1 MNRIIIIILVSSAII
16 YSQNLTLTLKQS
28 LELGLKNSKELKISQ
43 SKIDKAEAMVN
54 DITSS
59 MLPKISFTAGFARL
73 SDAPPFE
80 VDLPIFPEPVT
91 IQESILN
98 NYSMKLSVEQP
109 LFTGFKLSSL
119 KSASLLSFKAESIN
133 LEKDKSNKAVQIYDV
148 FWKFYTADQI
158 KILMAENLEALR
170 AHVKNTE
177 AMLKNG
183 LVTKNDLLKL
193 KVEVANAE
201 LKLVEAENNKSK
213 LQVLFNKV
221 VGLPLHQ
228 DTKLVMEEG
237 NKEFTSDNYLD
248 LIDEAKIN
256 RHELKSAKLQ
266 LNALGEKESSAK
278 ADLYPQLF
286 AFGNFYYNNPHQRF
300 MPLEDKFNDS
310 WDVGVSLKWNLW
322 NWGGTSAKVE
332 QARQDFIQFKN
343 SFELMEE
350 NIVMDVYNRY
360 LDVTKALKKIELS
373 ELQLESAEENYRI
386 TKEKYYQQ
394 LATSTD
400 LIDAET
406 AILNSKTSLLTS
418 EIELQLNSI
427 ELENALGR
435 KVYELK

>member
-1 MNRIIIIILVSSAII
+1 MNRIIIVILVSAAII
-16 YSQNLTLTLKQS
+16 YSQSLTLTLEQS
-28 LELGLKNSKELKISQ
+28 LELGLKNSKELRISQ
-43 SKIDKAEAMVN
+43 SKIDYAEAMID
-54 DITSS
+54 DISSS

-80 VDLPIFPEPVT
+80 IDLPIFDEPIT

-98 NYSMKLSVEQP
+98 NYTMKLSVEQP

-119 KSASLLSFKAESIN
+119 KSASVLSYKAEKIN
-133 LEKDKSNKAVQIYDV
+133 LDKDKSNKAVDIYNT
-148 FWKFYTADQI
+148 FWKFYTADRI
-158 KILMAENLEALR
+158 KTLMAENLEALR

-193 KVEVANAE
+193 KVEAANAE
-201 LKLVEAENNKSK
+201 LNLVDAENNKNK

-228 DTKLVMEEG
+228 STELIINDN
-237 NKEFTSDNYLD
+237 NKEFSSDNYLD
-248 LIDEAKIN
+248 LINEAKNN
-256 RHELKSAKLQ
+256 RQELKTAKLQ

-278 ADLYPQLF
+278 ADWYPQLY

-300 MPLEDKFNDS
+300 LPLEDKFNDS

-332 QARQDFIQFKN
+332 EAKQNFIQFKN
-343 SFELMEE
+343 TFELMEE
-350 NIVMDVYNRY
+350 NILMDVYNKY
-360 LDVTKALKKIELS
+360 LDVKKARKKIELS
-373 ELQLESAEENYRI
+373 KLQLESAEENYRI

-394 LATSTD
+394 FATSTD

-418 EIELQLNSI
+418 EIEFQLNSI

-435 KVYELK
+435 KVYEW